1 MLFLVFISSGLFLG
15 WSLGSNDA
23 ANIFG
28 TAVGSKMIRF
38 RNAALIASIFVILG
52 AVFQGKGGAE
62 TLNSLG
68 AVDALAGGFTVS
80 FCAAITVLFMTKRGL
95 PVSTSQA
102 IVGAIMGWTYFTGN
116 EADYRV
122 LTKIVST
129 WISGPLLGMAF
140 SAGLYVLLRSF
151 LARAKFHVI
160 KLDTYIRLSLVLVG
174 AFGAYSLGA
183 NNIGNVMGVFISAA
197 PNIELNFGLFVLD
210 GVQVLFLI
218 GGLAIALGIYTY
230 SEKVMNTVGNGILS
244 LSPEAAIV
252 VVFSQAIVLFLFSSL
267 KLAEFMTSIGLPPFP
282 MVPVSSTQVVV
293 GSVLGIGLIKGTRE
307 IKVKTLLGIAAGW
320 ITTPIVAGILS
331 FFLLFFIQNV
341 FKLQITSVIEKAVTN
356 SEQEIFDSSQNL
368 TQFNLILPGV
378 LVVASSIIVLLV
390 FLILRQQKLRLKT
403 ENELL
408 VHQNQLFQA
417 QRTLTKLEMNTIQ
430 SANETLQTKLE
441 ARRKEFIDMAF
452 NLTEQRLFLEE
463 LSSRLDESIEAENN
477 PEIRSK
483 LYGIQSLIQQKLTF
497 SREKETFYGEVEQ
510 IHKEFKMKLENA
522 FPDLTDQEK
531 KLATLIRMN
540 LSNKEISTL
549 LSISPKSVEVARYR
563 LKKKLGL
570 EKDDS
575 LMQFIINL

>member
-129 WISGPLLGMAF
+129 WISGPLLGMVF
-140 SAGLYVLLRSF
+140 SAGLYVVLRSF

-160 KLDTYIRLSLVLVG
+160 KLDTYIRLSLVVVG

-197 PNIELNFGLFVLD
+197 PNVELNFGLFILD

-267 KLAEFMTSIGLPPFP
+267 KLADFMTSIGLPPFP
-282 MVPVSSTQVVV
+282 MVPVSSTQVVI
-293 GSVLGIGLIKGTRE
+293 GSVLGIGIIKGTRE
-307 IKVKTLLGIAAGW
+307 IKVRTLLSIAAGW
-320 ITTPIVAGILS
+320 ITTPIVSGILS

-341 FKLQITSVIEKAVTN
+341 FKLQITSAIQKAVT
-356 SEQEIFDSSQNL
+356 SKPEIFDSSQNL
-368 TQFNLILPGV
+368 TQVNLILPGV
-378 LVVASSIIVLLV
+378 LIVASSIIVLLV
-390 FLILRQQKLRLKT
+390 FLVLRQQKLRLKT

-408 VHQNQLFQA
+408 MHQNQLFQA

-497 SREKETFYGEVEQ
+497 SREKETFYGEVEL

-522 FPDLTDQEK
+522 YPDLTDQEK

-540 LSNKEISTL
+540 LSNKEIATL

>member
-38 RNAALIASIFVILG
+38 KQAALIASIFVILG

-80 FCAAITVLFMTKRGL
+80 LCAAVTVLFMTKRGL

-116 EADYRV
+116 AADYKV

-129 WISGPLLGMAF
+129 WISGPLLGMIF
-140 SAGLYVLLRSF
+140 SAGLYLLIRKI
-151 LARAKFHVI
+151 LAKAKFHVI
-160 KLDTYIRLSLVLVG
+160 KLDSYIRISLIIAG

-183 NNIGNVMGVFISAA
+183 NNIANVMGVFISAA

-230 SEKVMNTVGNGILS
+230 SEKVMKTVGNGILS
-244 LSPEAAIV
+244 LSPEAAVV
-252 VVFSQAIVLFLFSSL
+252 VVFSQAIVLFLFSSVR
-267 KLAEFMTSIGLPPFP
+267 LADLMISIGLPAFP

-293 GSVLGIGLIKGTRE
+293 GSVLGIGLIKGSRE
-307 IKVKTLLGIAAGW
+307 IKIKTILGIAAGW
-320 ITTPIVAGILS
+320 ITTPIAAGLLS

-341 FKLQITSVIEKAVTN
+341 FDLQITSTVHKAVAAP
-356 SEQEIFDSSQNL
+356 SETIESGNNLMQFD
-368 TQFNLILPGV
+368 LILPGILMV
-378 LVVASSIIVLLV
+378 TAAIIVLLIFIV
-390 FLILRQQKLRLKT
+390 LRQQKLRLKT

-408 VHQNQLFQA
+408 MHQNQLFQA
-417 QRTLTKLEMNTIQ
+417 QRTLTTLEMNTVQ
-430 SANETLQTKLE
+430 SANEALQSKLE

-463 LSSRLDESIEAENN
+463 LSARLDESIEAENN

-483 LYGIQSLIQQKLTF
+483 LYGVQSLIQQKLTF
-497 SREKETFYGEVEQ
+497 SREKETFYGEVEL

-522 FPDLTDQEK
+522 YPDLTDQEK

-540 LSNKEISTL
+540 LSNKEIATL